1 MSAGATLWRRKQ
13 GKTDWQDSADN
24 NDILRSTGGTNTV
37 TASLPR
43 GIEMPREAGDAS
55 DDEWDIE
62 RAVENRVVQ
71 VMFTV
76 PKEKLRVVNHD
87 FEEEKSEVGSVRES
101 SLRSKGSGR
110 RSVKDLF
117 GIPGSGGDIDAQE
130 EAASEPLLED
140 IDEKEE
146 LRREVRQSPRPKEKG
161 KGKVLEIVEKI
172 EGRSPEHSPTRS

>member
-1 MSAGATLWRRKQ
+1 MDR
-13 GKTDWQDSADN
+13 
-24 NDILRSTGGTNTV
+24 
-37 TASLPR
+37 PR
-43 GIEMPREAGDAS
+43 DFGEVEGDES

-87 FEEEKSEVGSVRES
+87 FEEERSEVGSVGG
-101 SLRSKGSGR
+101 SLRSKMGSGR

-117 GIPGSGGDIDAQE
+117 GISE
-130 EAASEPLLED
+130 EKGEGEAVASEPLLEL
-140 IDEKEE
+140 DEKEPPYLDE
-146 LRREVRQSPRPKEKG
+146 KEGFKGRSPGRKEKG

-172 EGRSPEHSPTRS
+172 EGRGSPVHSPARS